1 MAAGV
6 ILFPFKTSCQTTCH
20 VFSRYNRGRECFGF
34 WYGVSSHTS
43 LNFSTQKRVC
53 FFACVLETPE
63 TCSYLLLRSQI
74 RNFQKPVRVALFL
87 LAFSKLP
94 ETCSYLRLRSWIET
108 QKRVRVGFFACVL
121 KTIPETCSCWFLRL
135 RSRNS
140 KRACCTCALP
150 RGSFLVSR
158 AKNRCTE
165 RGLEEDA
172 CETTSENPTKLGWRM
187 YRVYRKEWFCTTHRG
202 TQRQTH
208 RTLII
213 KTNFSSHENV
223 I

>member
-1 MAAGV
+1 M

-63 TCSYLLLRSQI
+63 TCSYLLLCSQI
-74 RNFQKPVRVALFL
+74 PNFQKPVRVGFFL

-121 KTIPETCSCWFLRL
+121 ETP
-135 RSRNS
+135 NA
-140 KRACCTCALP
+140 RAARVP
-150 RGSFLVSR
+150 YHAVPFSFLEQKIDVRNVDLKKMRVKQLRKILQSWDEECTGCIE
-158 AKNRCTE
+158 KNDFVQRIEELKDKHTE
-165 RGLEEDA
+165 L
-172 CETTSENPTKLGWRM
+172 
-187 YRVYRKEWFCTTHRG
+187 
-202 TQRQTH
+202 
-208 RTLII
+208 
-213 KTNFSSHENV
+213 
-223 I
+223 